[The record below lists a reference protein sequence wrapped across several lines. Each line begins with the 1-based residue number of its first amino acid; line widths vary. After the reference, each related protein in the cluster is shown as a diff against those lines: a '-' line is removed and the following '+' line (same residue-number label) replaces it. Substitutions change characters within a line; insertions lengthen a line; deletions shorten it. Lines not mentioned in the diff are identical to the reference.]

1 MARLPKP
8 EPYVGPRR
16 RETRRIPVG
25 VLVALGALALLAA
38 ALYAFAE
45 PAGASS
51 PRCQPGPSA
60 AATAAPAGGALG
72 ATAGKRLLNCQRS
85 NA

>member
-1 MARLPKP
+1 MGRLPKP

-16 RETRRIPVG
+16 RAARRIPVG

-45 PAGASS
+45 PA
-51 PRCQPGPSA
+51 SA
-60 AATAAPAGGALG
+60 ASPQGTYSAPPRSGAD
-72 ATAGKRLLNCQRS
+72 
-85 NA
+85 

>member
-8 EPYVGPRR
+8 EPYVGPRKR
-16 RETRRIPVG
+16 ATRRIPVG

-45 PAGASS
+45 PVRS
-51 PRCQPGPSA
+51 
-60 AATAAPAGGALG
+60 APAPAL
-72 ATAGKRLLNCQRS
+72 APAHSAPARTTAG
-85 NA
+85 